1 MNGLP
6 LGMMVE
12 VLVVILLATTIGYCI
27 LLNQRLKNLRA
38 DREELQTMIV
48 DLIEAT
54 NLANSAIKELKT
66 AATDADRTLN
76 KRLSEA
82 ERFAIELAN
91 HVNAGKM
98 VFERIVKITNVARN
112 SQLLNDAA
120 DTRNTETALQQ
131 LSAHQQRRGAAA

>member
-1 MNGLP
+1 MSGLP
-6 LGMMVE
+6 VGMMVE
-12 VLVVILLATTIGYCI
+12 ILVVVLLATTIGYCI
-27 LLNQRLKNLRA
+27 LLNQRLKAMRA
-38 DREELQTMIV
+38 DRTELATMIT
-48 DLIEAT
+48 DLVEAT
-54 NLANSAIKELKT
+54 NLANAAIKELKAT
-66 AATDADRTLN
+66 ASDADRTLN

-98 VFERIVKITNVARN
+98 VFDRIVKITNVARN

-120 DTRNTETALQQ
+120 DPKTAETALKQ